1 MSTTHDWRF
10 KDECFEKRAILLSS
24 LVRDGIIVTRD
35 VYEFCDFTLSQGWNP
50 PADSQDC
57 DNQTL
62 EMYRR
67 YLREV
72 KNDA

>member
-1 MSTTHDWRF
+1 MATTYDWRF
-10 KDECFEKRAILLSS
+10 KDEVFKKRSHLLCS
-24 LVRDGIIVTRD
+24 LVRVGVVITSE
-35 VYEFCDFTLSQGWNP
+35 VYEFCDFTLSQGWTP
-50 PADSQDC
+50 PVDIREC

-72 KNDA
+72 KK

>member
-1 MSTTHDWRF
+1 MTTTHDWRF
-10 KDECFEKRAILLSS
+10 KDECFELRAILLNSIIR
-24 LVRDGIIVTRD
+24 VGIVITQD

-50 PADSQDC
+50 PKYIHEC

-62 EMYRR
+62 EMYKR

-72 KNDA
+72 KK

>member
-1 MSTTHDWRF
+1 MTTTHDWRF
-10 KDECFEKRAILLSS
+10 KDEAFQKRAHLLSS
-24 LVRDGIIVTRD
+24 LVRVGIVITQD

-50 PADSQDC
+50 PEDKSEC

-72 KNDA
+72 KNG

>member
-1 MSTTHDWRF
+1 MTTTHDWRF
-10 KDECFEKRAILLSS
+10 KDEAFQKRAHLLSS
-24 LVRDGIIVTRD
+24 LVRVGMVVTQE

-50 PADSQDC
+50 PSDEREC

-72 KNDA
+72 KNG

>member
-1 MSTTHDWRF
+1 MDTTYDWRF
-10 KDECFEKRAILLSS
+10 KDEAFNKRAHLLSS
-24 LVRDGIIVTRD
+24 LVRVGIVITQD

-50 PADSQDC
+50 PEDKSEC

-72 KNDA
+72 KNG

>member
-1 MSTTHDWRF
+1 MTTTHDWRF
-10 KDECFEKRAILLSS
+10 KDEAFQKRAYLFSS
-24 LVRDGIIVTRD
+24 LVRVGIVITQD
-35 VYEFCDFTLSQGWNP
+35 VYEFCDFTLSQGWTP
-50 PADSQDC
+50 PPDNIEC

-72 KNDA
+72 KNG

>member
-1 MSTTHDWRF
+1 MDTTYDWRF
-10 KDECFEKRAILLSS
+10 KDEAFQKRAHLLSS
-24 LVRDGIIVTRD
+24 LVRVGIVITQD

-50 PADSQDC
+50 PLDNTEC
-57 DNQTL
+57 ENQTL

-72 KNDA
+72 KNG

>member
-1 MSTTHDWRF
+1 MTTTHDWRF
-10 KDECFEKRAILLSS
+10 KDEAFSKRAYLLSS
-24 LVRDGIIVTRD
+24 LVRVGMVITQE

-50 PADSQDC
+50 PSDQREC

-72 KNDA
+72 KK

>member
-1 MSTTHDWRF
+1 MTTTHDWRF
-10 KDECFEKRAILLSS
+10 KDEAFNKRAYLLSS
-24 LVRDGIIVTRD
+24 LVRVGMVITQE

-50 PADSQDC
+50 PSDQCEC

-72 KNDA
+72 KK

>member
-1 MSTTHDWRF
+1 MDTTYDWRF
-10 KDECFEKRAILLSS
+10 KDEAFQKRAHLLSS
-24 LVRDGIIVTRD
+24 LIRVGIVVTQD

-50 PADSQDC
+50 PEDKSEC

-72 KNDA
+72 KNG

>member
-1 MSTTHDWRF
+1 MTTTHDWRF
-10 KDECFEKRAILLSS
+10 KDEAFNKRAYLLSS
-24 LVRDGIIVTRD
+24 LVRVGMVITQE

-50 PADSQDC
+50 PSDQREC

-72 KNDA
+72 KK

>member
-1 MSTTHDWRF
+1 MDTTYDWRF
-10 KDECFEKRAILLSS
+10 KDEAFNKRAHLLSS
-24 LVRDGIIVTRD
+24 LVRVGIVITQE

-50 PADSQDC
+50 PEDKSEC

-72 KNDA
+72 KNG

>member
-1 MSTTHDWRF
+1 MTTTHDWRF
-10 KDECFEKRAILLSS
+10 KDEAFQKRAHLLSS
-24 LVRDGIIVTRD
+24 LVRVGIVITQD

-50 PADSQDC
+50 PVDKSEC

-72 KNDA
+72 KNG

>member
-1 MSTTHDWRF
+1 MVITS
-10 KDECFEKRAILLSS
+10 E
-24 LVRDGIIVTRD
+24 

-50 PADSQDC
+50 PSDEREC

-72 KNDA
+72 KNG